1 MDNVVITLIVAV
13 LSSGALSA
21 LINGY
26 FQSRRDKQSKE
37 TGLESKID
45 ALAKKQNEI
54 NNRLIVSEK
63 DALRTQLMVLI
74 KDFPDE
80 RTDILRLSETY
91 FSKLGGNWIL
101 TDIFVRW
108 CRENGVEVP
117 TWYKGEKE

>member
-21 LINGY
+21 LSNGY

-117 TWYKGEKE
+117 KWYKGENE